1 MDQEKGTDRV
11 SKHAWW
17 EQRLEEWRS
26 SGLSMRGYCRREGVS
41 FNGLRY
47 WKGKSQERQ
56 GERGAV
62 KLAVSAAAA
71 MGATRLIEV
80 VVAERFTVK
89 VPRGFEASDLER
101 LIRSLE
107 ALR

>member
-1 MDQEKGTDRV
+1 MDQEKGRDRV
-11 SKHAWW
+11 AKHEWW
-17 EQRLEEWRS
+17 EHHLEGWRS
-26 SGLSMRGYCRREGVS
+26 SGQSMRGYCRRESIS

-47 WKGKSQERQ
+47 WKGKAEERR
-56 GERGAV
+56 GGRGAV
-62 KLAVSAAAA
+62 KLAVSAAPVI
-71 MGATRLIEV
+71 GATHLIEV

-89 VPRGFEASDLER
+89 VPGGFEASELER